1 MDLLPVLMLGGGA
14 FLVLVLMILAF
25 SGPSAARAQSRRLAG
40 LRERHL
46 VSNTGAAA
54 MEAQIRRVTN
64 KSATGMDMAATR
76 FLPNP
81 AQLQKRLNM
90 TGKPWSL
97 GQYMM
102 ATGGLTLVP
111 AAALALNGA
120 PPVLALFLGL
130 FVGVGLPHFVV
141 GFFIKRRI
149 AKFTAK
155 FPDAI
160 ELLVRGLRSGL
171 PITET
176 IGVVGA
182 EVSGPVGEEFR
193 SVSDKMKIGRSL
205 DAALQE
211 TADRLGTPEF
221 QFFTIT
227 IAIQRETGGNL
238 AETLANLADV
248 LRKRSQMK
256 LKIKAMSSESKASAL
271 IVGCLPFV
279 VFTMVWFINNN
290 YMMNFFR
297 DERLMVAGGGGL
309 IWMSLGAFI
318 MAKMVNFEI

>member
-1 MDLLPVLMLGGGA
+1 VDLLPILMLGGGS

-25 SGPSAARAQSRRLAG
+25 SGPSAERAGSRRLG
-40 LRERHL
+40 TIRERNV
-46 VSNTGAAA
+46 VSAAGANA
-54 MEAQIRRVTN
+54 MEAQLRRV
-64 KSATGMDMAATR
+64 SHARATR
-76 FLPNP
+76 MDLTAARFMPNP
-81 AQLQKRLNM
+81 ALLQKRLAM
-90 TGKPWSL
+90 TGKDWTLS
-97 GQYMM
+97 QYMLVT
-102 ATGGLTLVP
+102 AGLVLVPGGLLFLQGAP
-111 AAALALNGA
+111 IWLALAL
-120 PPVLALFLGL
+120 GL
-130 FVGVGLPHFVV
+130 LVGLGLPHWLV

-176 IGVVGA
+176 MSVVGA
-182 EVSGPVGEEFR
+182 EVDGPVGEEFR
-193 SVSDKMKIGRSL
+193 AVSDKMKIGRTL

-221 QFFTIT
+221 QFFVIT

-271 IVGCLPFV
+271 IVGALPFV
-279 VFTMVWFINNN
+279 VFGMVWFINNN
-290 YMMNFFR
+290 YMLNFFL

-309 IWMSLGAFI
+309 IWMGLGAFI

>member
-1 MDLLPVLMLGGGA
+1 MDMLPTVMMAGGAFVVLML
-14 FLVLVLMILAF
+14 LVLAF
-25 SGPSAARAQSRRLAG
+25 SGPSAASAGARRVKT
-40 LRERHL
+40 LRERHV
-46 VSNTGAAA
+46 VSAAGTNA
-54 MEAQIRRVTN
+54 MEAQLRRV
-64 KSATGMDMAATR
+64 ATARATRMDVTAAR

-81 AQLQKRLNM
+81 ALLQKRLNM
-90 TGKPWSL
+90 TGKGWTL
-97 GQYMM
+97 GKYTMIS
-102 ATGGLTLVP
+102 AGLFLVP
-111 AAALALNGA
+111 AVLLIMQGLPILLGLALGA
-120 PPVLALFLGL
+120 FLGL
-130 FVGVGLPHFVV
+130 GLPHFVV
-141 GFFIKRRI
+141 GFFIKRRV

-176 IGVVGA
+176 IGVVGQ
-182 EVSGPVGEEFR
+182 EIDGPVGEEFR
-193 SVSDKMKIGRSL
+193 SVSDKMKIGKSL

-227 IAIQRETGGNL
+227 IQIQRETGGNL

-271 IVGCLPFV
+271 IVGALPFI
-279 VFTMVWFINNN
+279 VFGLVWFINNN
-290 YMMNFFR
+290 YMMNFFQ
-297 DERLMVAGGGGL
+297 DQRLMIAGGGGL
-309 IWMSLGAFI
+309 IWMGLGAFI

>member
-1 MDLLPVLMLGGGA
+1 MELMPVLMLGGGA
-14 FLVLVLMILAF
+14 LAVLALMMFAF
-25 SGPSAARAQSRRLAG
+25 SGPSAERAGSRRLSGIKDRNVVSVAG
-40 LRERHL
+40 A
-46 VSNTGAAA
+46 NA
-54 MEAQIRRVTN
+54 METQLRRVTRGSTRADIN
-64 KSATGMDMAATR
+64 AAR

-81 AQLQKRLNM
+81 ALLQKRLNM
-90 TGKPWSL
+90 TGKNWTLSKYL
-97 GQYMM
+97 L
-102 ATGGLTLVP
+102 ATGGLVVVVTGLLFLQGLP
-111 AAALALNGA
+111 IWLALALGM
-120 PPVLALFLGL
+120 
-130 FVGVGLPHFVV
+130 FVGLGLPHKTV

-149 AKFTAK
+149 GKFTAK

-176 IGVVGA
+176 MSVVGA
-182 EVSGPVGEEFR
+182 EVDGPVGEEFR
-193 SVSDKMKIGRSL
+193 SVSDKMKIGRTL

-221 QFFTIT
+221 QFFVIT

-279 VFTMVWFINNN
+279 VFTMVWFINNG

-309 IWMSLGAFI
+309 VWMALGAWI

>member
-1 MDLLPVLMLGGGA
+1 VGLMPVLMLGGGA
-14 FLVLVLMILAF
+14 FLVLALMVLAF
-25 SGPSAARAQSRRLAG
+25 SGPSVERAGQRRLTSV
-40 LRERHL
+40 RERHV
-46 VSNTGAAA
+46 VSAAGSNA
-54 MEAQIRRVTN
+54 MEAQLRKV
-64 KSATGMDMAATR
+64 SAARQSNMDATATR
-76 FLPNP
+76 LLPNP

-90 TGKPWSL
+90 TGKSWTI
-97 GQYMM
+97 GQYGL
-102 ATGGLTLVP
+102 ATLGLTLVP
-111 AAALALNGA
+111 ALLLILQGA
-120 PPVLALFLGL
+120 PIWLALFLGL
-130 FVGVGLPHFVV
+130 FIGLGLPHFMV

-176 IGVVGA
+176 MGVVGS
-182 EVSGPVGEEFR
+182 EVDGPVGEEFR
-193 SVSDKMKIGRSL
+193 SVTDKMKIGRTL

-238 AETLANLADV
+238 AETLSNLADV

-271 IVGCLPFV
+271 IVGALPFI
-279 VFTMVWFINNN
+279 VFGMIWFINNK
-290 YMMNFFR
+290 YMYNFFQ
-297 DERLMVAGGGGL
+297 DERLMIAGGGGL
-309 IWMSLGAFI
+309 IWMGLGAFI
-318 MAKMVNFEI
+318 MAKMVSFEI

>member
-1 MDLLPVLMLGGGA
+1 MGLMPVLMLGGGA
-14 FLVLVLMILAF
+14 FLVLALMVLAL
-25 SGPSAARAQSRRLAG
+25 SGPSAERAGSRRLTAV
-40 LRERHL
+40 RERHV
-46 VSNTGAAA
+46 VSPTGSNA
-54 MEAQIRRVTN
+54 MEAQLRRV
-64 KSATGMDMAATR
+64 SAARQTGMDATASR
-76 FLPNP
+76 LLPNP

-90 TGKPWSL
+90 TGKPWTL
-97 GQYMM
+97 GQYMI
-102 ATGGLTLVP
+102 ASLGLTIVP
-111 AAALALNGA
+111 AGLLMLKGA
-120 PPVLALFLGL
+120 PIWLALFLGL
-130 FVGVGLPHFVV
+130 FVGLGLPHFIV

-149 AKFTAK
+149 AQFTAK

-176 IGVVGA
+176 MGVVGQ
-182 EVSGPVGEEFR
+182 EVAGPVGEEFR
-193 SVSDKMKIGRSL
+193 AVSDKMKIGRTL

-238 AETLANLADV
+238 AETLSNLADV

-271 IVGCLPFV
+271 IVGALPFI
-279 VFTMVWFINNN
+279 VFGLIWFINNK
-290 YMMNFFR
+290 YMYNFFQ

>member
-1 MDLLPVLMLGGGA
+1 MELMPVLMIGGGA
-14 FLVLVLMILAF
+14 MAVFVMMMLAF
-25 SGPSAARAQSRRLAG
+25 SGPSAERAGSRRLTGIKDRNVVSAAG
-40 LRERHL
+40 A
-46 VSNTGAAA
+46 NA
-54 MEAQIRRVTN
+54 METQLRRVTRG
-64 KSATGMDMAATR
+64 ATRADINAAR

-90 TGKPWSL
+90 TGKDWTLS
-97 GQYMM
+97 QYMM
-102 ATGGLTLVP
+102 ASGGLFVLVGGG
-111 AAALALNGA
+111 LLFQGA
-120 PPVLALFLGL
+120 PIWLSLALGL
-130 FVGVGLPHFVV
+130 FVGMGLPHKVV
-141 GFFIKRRI
+141 SFFINRRI

-176 IGVVGA
+176 MSVVGA
-182 EVSGPVGEEFR
+182 EVDGPVGEEFR
-193 SVSDKMKIGRSL
+193 SVSDKMKIGRTL
-205 DAALQE
+205 DAALQD

-279 VFTMVWFINNN
+279 VFTMVWFINNQ
-290 YMMNFFR
+290 YMMNFFK
-297 DERLMVAGGGGL
+297 DERLMIAGGGGL
-309 IWMSLGAFI
+309 VWMTLGAWI